1 MWEEGPAEIQDK
13 RLPSPVLGSFPASRG
28 LHCGPKKSGLLR
40 EGGRRALQ
48 ARKGHLHH
56 VMAPLRSVG
65 PHRRRLLYLPLH
77 LSPGGTCGPAFG
89 VSHPTVLSGTSRPRG
104 CQGGGKG
111 RRWEGREDDTRS
123 GEMATCGDRDARGR
137 QRALTW
143 RRASEVPAVRVH
155 RLQEEVAHGQDGGGL
170 QPRAPRQ
177 APRCAHAR
185 PGPRRHQQ
193 GELQPQRQGLHGRRL
208 SAPLAR
214 EELERRAEGTPEGG
228 PLARAAPGG
237 PGARPD
243 PDWLVYRAQ
252 ALRS

>member
-1 MWEEGPAEIQDK
+1 M
-13 RLPSPVLGSFPASRG
+13 
-28 LHCGPKKSGLLR
+28 SGLLSQ
-40 EGGRRALQ
+40 GGRRALQ

-56 VMAPLRSVG
+56 VMTPPRSVG

-77 LSPGGTCGPAFG
+77 RSLGGTCGPAFG
-89 VSHPTVLSGTSRPRG
+89 VSHSTVMSGIYRPRG

-111 RRWEGREDDTRS
+111 RRWEGREGDTRS
-123 GEMATCGDRDARGR
+123 GEMATRGDRDARGR
-137 QRALTW
+137 RRALTW

-155 RLQEEVAHGQDGGGL
+155 RLQEEVAHGQDGGSL

-193 GELQPQRQGLHGRRL
+193 GELQPQQQGSPDAVHGCRL

-214 EELERRAEGTPEGG
+214 EELERRAEGTPGGG
-228 PLARAAPGG
+228 PLPRAAPGG
-237 PGARPD
+237 PGARRTPTG
-243 PDWLVYRAQ
+243 
-252 ALRS
+252 S